1 MATTTRMEKENVVG
15 MVAVVVVM
23 NSDEEDSSCLMIRGD
38 LALVRMLVS
47 L

>member
-1 MATTTRMEKENVVG
+1 MEKENVV
-15 MVAVVVVM
+15 VVVVVVVVM

-38 LALVRMLVS
+38 LALALVRMLVS